1 MQFLFKYVK
10 VLFQKMKA
18 AKAKTKN
25 FIPPF
30 SARFLKCDLPFFNI
44 IHEKS

>member
-1 MQFLFKYVK
+1 MQFLFKYGPI
-10 VLFQKMKA
+10 LFQKMKA

-44 IHEKS
+44 MHEKS